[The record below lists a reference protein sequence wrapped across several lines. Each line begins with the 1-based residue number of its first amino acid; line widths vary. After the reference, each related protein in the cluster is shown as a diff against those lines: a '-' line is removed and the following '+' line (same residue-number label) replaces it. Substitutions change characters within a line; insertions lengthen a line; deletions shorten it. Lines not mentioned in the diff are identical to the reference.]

1 MTTAHLAVKP
11 LLIITLYM
19 RPHSSLSV
27 TGRVRASQSLAAFE
41 PYRHLAA
48 FEPYSYFKYKRP
60 EVLTTA
66 HLAAKPLLIITL
78 NLSGLR

>member
-27 TGRVRASQSLAAFE
+27 TGRVRASHSLAAFE
-41 PYRHLAA
+41 PYSHLAA
-48 FEPYSYFKYKRP
+48 FEPYS
-60 EVLTTA
+60 
-66 HLAAKPLLIITL
+66 HLAAFEPYFHWPHASLAFVGHIFWPHTL
-78 NLSGLR
+78 GIH

>member
-19 RPHSSLSV
+19 RPHSSPSV

-41 PYRHLAA
+41 PYSHLAA
-48 FEPYSYFKYKRP
+48 FEPYFHWPHAS
-60 EVLTTA
+60 LTFVG
-66 HLAAKPLLIITL
+66 HIYWPHTL
-78 NLSGLR
+78 GIH